1 MKMDNFITREKLNSW
16 KEIASYLDVSVRTA
30 IRWEKQYGL
39 PVHRIDDTV
48 NARVFALKSDLDKW
62 QLSRAI
68 DSNKN
73 RKIYRNRV
81 ILFILISAL
90 VIIVFLFFSLFSKK
104 PNPVDFRIERSTLA
118 ALGEKGKVLWEYDF
132 KIENL
137 GDNDNYHNNANYKR
151 IEGYARQLPYII
163 IQDFDNNGLK
173 EVLFGVKAQGEI
185 NEGEI
190 FYFSHN
196 GKRKWSLELGKEFKL
211 GDHTYHKTYAL
222 KGFFTGD
229 IDNNRDL
236 EIFVIARHRDE
247 HPTQLLVL
255 NHEGTKIGEYWN
267 AGRLTDYEFAD
278 LNADGQEELL
288 LVGVNNE
295 YGKGAL
301 IVFDAGNIK
310 GASPQ
315 KSSEYKFEQS
325 NFGSEI
331 YYLLFPR
338 TVVDLVI
345 QPSKESI
352 NLIEIKDN
360 RKIFLTTYSS
370 NINFI
375 LNFDFEIEEVRFS
388 DSFRKKYSDFQFEGK
403 IKEGKFD
410 EKKAAEKLKSE
421 ILYFNGKGF
430 TTKPSMFIHENR

>member
-1 MKMDNFITREKLNSW
+1 MNNFNNKKKLNSW
-16 KEIASYLDVSVRTA
+16 KEIAGYLDVSVRTA

-39 PVHRIDDTV
+39 PVHRIDDSA
-48 NARVFALKSDLDKW
+48 NARVFALESDLDEW

-68 DSNKN
+68 NPKKN
-73 RKIYRNRV
+73 RKIYKLRL
-81 ILFILISAL
+81 ILFILVPVL
-90 VIIVFLFFSLFSKK
+90 VIFIFLFFSLFSKK
-104 PNPVDFRIERSTLA
+104 PDPLDFRIERSTLF
-118 ALGEKGKVLWEYDF
+118 ALGEKGNILWDYDF
-132 KIENL
+132 KIESLSN
-137 GDNDNYHNNANYKR
+137 NDTYHNNANYKR
-151 IEGYARQLPYII
+151 KFGFSRELPYII
-163 IQDFDNNGLK
+163 IQDFDNNGLN
-173 EVLFGVKAQGEI
+173 EVLFGVKAQGDI

-190 FYFSHN
+190 FYFSHD
-196 GKRKWSLELGKEFKL
+196 GKREWTLKLGKELTL
-211 GDHTYHKTYAL
+211 GSHTYHKTYGL
-222 KGFFTGD
+222 KGLFIRD
-229 IDNNRDL
+229 IDNDGNL
-236 EIFVIARHRDE
+236 EIFIISRHRDE

-255 NHEGTKIGEYWN
+255 NHDGKRIGEYWN

-278 LNADGQEELL
+278 LNGDGQEELL

-295 YGKGAL
+295 YGKAIL
-301 IVFDAGNIK
+301 IVFDVSNIN

-315 KSSEYKFEQS
+315 TSSDYKYEES
-325 NFGSEI
+325 NFGSEK

-360 RKIFLTTYSS
+360 QKIFLTTLGS
-370 NINFI
+370 NINFV
-375 LNFDFEIEEVRFS
+375 LNFDLEIEEVRFS

-421 ILYFNGKGF
+421 ILYFNGKDF
-430 TTKPSMFIHENR
+430 MAEPSRVVH